1 MIATETMCVVFSVDV
16 DGVRRRVR
24 ISSEALDDLLVGIAI
39 VTKGVSLK
47 RIDQLSNQKNVS

>member
-1 MIATETMCVVFSVDV
+1 MCVVFSVDV